1 MRVSPA
7 NVACATRI
15 SLLPQ
20 SSLWRQRG
28 GASTRTE
35 EKKEN
40 PVESAA
46 DEMKEQGDSAKD
58 VQKKKAIAIKV
69 KACVGT
75 LLLKAKAVA
84 VTTKDKTVKTW
95 KNSEEARHALASTAK
110 AAAIT
115 TKDKAIALWKSGKKG
130 KAIII
135 GVFAIFA
142 LSCMLPLCTNGKGD
156 GVIKQFDAAKN
167 TCGRVARHGV
177 QLWAGGPCWATTN
190 IGADEPWEYGYY
202 FWWGDTV
209 GYKHEN
215 DIWVASDG
223 LSSASGFSFGM
234 TNTTTD
240 DKSIS
245 KLKSDGW
252 ITEDGVLAPAH
263 DAAQV
268 QWGGGWR
275 MPTRQELTDL
285 CERCDWNWT
294 TKNGVNGY
302 DIYGRG
308 DYASA
313 GIFLPCAGQANID
326 HPRYVGA
333 EGDYWSSVPS
343 SNATSS
349 SWGFYFSGPRDYN
362 LGAHN
367 TGTLDRIYGLPI
379 RPVNETFEKDSINT
393 SAPPPKA
400 IADSSGR
407 NVGDQNAPKSS
418 SSRAGAAKGRVD
430 NLDKYTFFEDGCLFR
445 LEGCNVIYAE
455 NSSGGVNYLITTEVN
470 LRPQIQFS
478 DGGGA
483 YYDSEIILFS
493 FPTAESR
500 KLWSS
505 AMRSAFEKLL
515 EWINTAKNNKVGH
528 VEKELPESTFKN
540 NCSYASV
547 DWLDRGARQ
556 KENYFKAWR
565 KYMGAAEFSKS
576 ARRVEFK
583 CVVDSGD
590 NLKFSAKLLAGCS
603 GEFPF
608 ELYSCYGKTLDEIHS
623 SVNELLRQIDPDSL
637 AKVWVSQVERNSMF
651 KDVAVGDNSSCDRLS
666 VSKKDE
672 EDARKNADSYRIVHS
687 DLCNST
693 FVDHCRESSH
703 PGGRDVFL
711 VKDTDGDLNYV
722 LRLGEDG
729 VARRRTYFG
738 RWHTDSDFAF
748 DYHLIVFPTEK
759 LRELWYET
767 VKNSCGRMLEWV
779 HFASRN
785 HVPIVAKPIYNADKD
800 ASNKLMAYH
809 NLITKGQG
817 QDDLLKKSLRM
828 HVNSSECERNGF
840 PVSLICT
847 IRNKDSESKRFAVNI
862 ELKCGDRYRGNI
874 FETSGDYDCIQ
885 KECVEFL
892 HKVDPDGLME
902 AWKEKCGRDDLFR

>member
-1 MRVSPA
+1 MTTTLTILCVISAMFAAGADNKPSEKKNSLTEAELRTIATSVPDTKTASMLHSVAMATSNVDMRQEYLKTAAACLIASDKKDVYAKHIKSKLLDAEEFERGLKDECKQCSGDGTKGRRCPVCNGNGTCTSCKGFGRTA
-7 NVACATRI
+7 SYGFDRPKEWKTCRKCNGSGQCGKCEGKGSKEKCMACA
-15 SLLPQ
+15 
-20 SSLWRQRG
+20 
-28 GASTRTE
+28 
-35 EKKEN
+35 
-40 PVESAA
+40 
-46 DEMKEQGDSAKD
+46 
-58 VQKKKAIAIKV
+58 
-69 KACVGT
+69 GT
-75 LLLKAKAVA
+75 
-84 VTTKDKTVKTW
+84 
-95 KNSEEARHALASTAK
+95 
-110 AAAIT
+110 
-115 TKDKAIALWKSGKKG
+115 G
-130 KAIII
+130 KAI
-135 GVFAIFA
+135 
-142 LSCMLPLCTNGKGD
+142 GKAT
-156 GVIKQFDAAKN
+156 AA
-167 TCGRVARHGV
+167 RVYR
-177 QLWAGGPCWATTN
+177 
-190 IGADEPWEYGYY
+190 
-202 FWWGDTV
+202 
-209 GYKHEN
+209 
-215 DIWVASDG
+215 
-223 LSSASGFSFGM
+223 
-234 TNTTTD
+234 
-240 DKSIS
+240 
-245 KLKSDGW
+245 
-252 ITEDGVLAPAH
+252 
-263 DAAQV
+263 
-268 QWGGGWR
+268 
-275 MPTRQELTDL
+275 DL
-285 CERCDWNWT
+285 CNSIADGMAAE
-294 TKNGVNGY
+294 
-302 DIYGRG
+302 
-308 DYASA
+308 ASA
-313 GIFLPCAGQANID
+313 KPDIEEMSVQ
-326 HPRYVGA
+326 HKYVA
-333 EGDYWSSVPS
+333 
-343 SNATSS
+343 
-349 SWGFYFSGPRDYN
+349 
-362 LGAHN
+362 
-367 TGTLDRIYGLPI
+367 
-379 RPVNETFEKDSINT
+379 DSINT
-393 SAPPPKA
+393 SASPPKA

-430 NLDKYTFFEDGCLFR
+430 NLDKYAFFEDGCLFR

-556 KENYFKAWR
+556 KENYLKAWR

-637 AKVWVSQVERNSMF
+637 AKVWVSQMERNSMF

-703 PGGRDVFL
+703 PGGRDVFI

-722 LRLGEDG
+722 LRLGEGG